1 MTPEERRDDAE
12 ARFWCAVEEPAPEA
26 ERLEAAELL
35 DRVLQ
40 AEAEGEAEAAA
51 RVDEEIRLRQ
61 QADAEADA
69 EMDERMWAAIEAAD
83 AARWGGP
90 GPVWEG
96 AAADAEAEGRAY
108 EREREAEAEA
118 GADTGYPEW
127 SPEENAQ
134 AEAEWEAYQRE
145 PDGLYVPDGM
155 PTAGQLADDEANRT
169 GFRYP
174 EAVAEADR
182 PGGHVEPQAEPG
194 TPSAEPTAEAEA

>member
-40 AEAEGEAEAAA
+40 AEAET
-51 RVDEEIRLRQ
+51 
-61 QADAEADA
+61 
-69 EMDERMWAAIEAAD
+69 
-83 AARWGGP
+83 
-90 GPVWEG
+90 
-96 AAADAEAEGRAY
+96 
-108 EREREAEAEA
+108 

-145 PDGLYVPDGM
+145 PDELYVPDGM
-155 PTAGQLADDEANRT
+155 PAAGQLADDEANRT

-174 EAVAEADR
+174 DAEAEADR
-182 PGGHVEPQAEPG
+182 PGGYGGPQAEP
-194 TPSAEPTAEAEA
+194 